1 MQDQYG
7 HGHFE
12 EPLGHKSAREFEEK
26 IRSRDFYF
34 IDLLKVD
41 EIFHYYLDQNDL
53 VKAQHL
59 VNFARQSHPACA
71 DLDLKMAI
79 IELEQGNCNFALQ
92 CVNEALEKSPMHF
105 ECCLLKAEILAQLD
119 RYDEAIKLLRHLR
132 AVAPSSEE
140 VLLQM
145 GNVAQL
151 CGHTVHSEQY
161 YREALQ
167 EAPNFV
173 EAVYELAFLLES
185 LSRHEEGIKIYEA
198 FLNEHP
204 YTADIWYQLGI
215 LYARVEQYE
224 KAIEA
229 FDFATVV
236 KDDFGQAFYKKGR
249 TLLYLDRP
257 QEALK
262 AFLEAA
268 TSQPKDVH
276 TLYYIG
282 QTYRDLQVPKDAI
295 RYFHYVGKIDPDY
308 ADAWLGIGYCL
319 EKGQKYLEAVHYF
332 QKAFRLDEENEEI
345 CFAIAS
351 CEFRLGNRF
360 SALEYLQYALDI
372 KPDAVFIWNGW
383 AAILAEEQGVRAAAD
398 FLEEGIKRNPK
409 NSAIYYLAAA
419 YAYKA
424 GFEEKAIGNFQ
435 NGLLLD
441 HSYHELFFRYA
452 PEARKDPMIMDLVTR
467 YSY

>member
-7 HGHFE
+7 RGHFE
-12 EPLGHKSAREFEEK
+12 EPHGHKSAREFEEM
-26 IRSRDFYF
+26 RRNRDFYF

-53 VKAQHL
+53 VKAL
-59 VNFARQSHPACA
+59 SLITFARQSHPQSAE
-71 DLDLKMAI
+71 LDLKMAI

-92 CVNEALEKSPMHF
+92 FVEDALAISPMHF
-105 ECCLLKAEILAQLD
+105 ECSLLKAEILAQLD
-119 RYDEAIKLLRHLR
+119 RYDEAIKLLHHLR
-132 AVAPSSEE
+132 AVAHSTEE

-151 CGHTVHSEQY
+151 CGHTQHSEQY
-161 YREALQ
+161 YRQAIK
-167 EAPNFV
+167 EAPDFV
-173 EAVYELAFLLES
+173 EATYELAFLLES
-185 LSRHEEGIKIYEA
+185 LGRHEEGIKIYEN
-198 FLNEHP
+198 FLDAHP

-215 LYARVEQYE
+215 LYARLEHYE

-236 KDDFGQAFYKKGR
+236 KDDFGQAHYKKGR

-257 QEALK
+257 EEALR

-268 TSQPKDVH
+268 THQPKDVH

-282 QTYRDLQVPKDAI
+282 QTYRELDSPQNAI

-319 EKGQKYLEAVHYF
+319 EKSKKYLEAVHYF

-372 KPDAVFIWNGW
+372 KPDAIFIWNGW
-383 AAILAEEQGVRAAAD
+383 AAILAEEQGARAAAE

-409 NSAIYYLAAA
+409 NSALYYLNAA
-419 YAYKA
+419 YAYEA
-424 GFEEKAIGNFQ
+424 GIEDN
-435 NGLLLD
+435 
-441 HSYHELFFRYA
+441 
-452 PEARKDPMIMDLVTR
+452 
-467 YSY
+467 